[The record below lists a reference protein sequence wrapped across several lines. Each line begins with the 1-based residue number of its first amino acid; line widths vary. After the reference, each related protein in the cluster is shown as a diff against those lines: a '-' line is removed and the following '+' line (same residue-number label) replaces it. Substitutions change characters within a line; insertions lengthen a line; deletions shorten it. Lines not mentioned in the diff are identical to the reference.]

1 MTIKKYLHIL
11 SFVILFPFADAYG
24 QEILKLKKDSIPQK
38 DFIDVW
44 NGVFKSK
51 KSTKDSSIHSAQKK
65 YQFSI
70 LPGVGYTLQS
80 SFVVNVSGNVV
91 YRNGFNDSTNYSAF
105 VGGVAYTA
113 KQQLLFN
120 LQSDI
125 WSNKNKWN
133 FSGDF
138 RVYKYPQDTYGL
150 GGYTKETDAILVNY
164 TFLRFYET
172 AFKRVN
178 KNLFLGLGYMLDKH
192 WNVTQNKSDTQKT
205 DFDTYGFTKEA
216 ISSGFCINALSDTR
230 DNPINAYSGIYAN
243 VIFRFNA
250 TFLGSNTNWTS
261 ALIDIRKYIKLDR
274 KSTVLCLWTY
284 DWFVLD
290 GKAPYLDLPS
300 TAWDR
305 FNNFGRGYTQSRF
318 RSPKMLY
325 LESELRFN
333 ITKNKLIGGALFGNV
348 QSYTEINSNKFE
360 KVLPGYGAGIRLK
373 FNKHS
378 RTNLAL
384 DYAFGI
390 NGSGGIFVN
399 LGEVF

>member
-1 MTIKKYLHIL
+1 M
-11 SFVILFPFADAYG
+11 
-24 QEILKLKKDSIPQK
+24 
-38 DFIDVW
+38 
-44 NGVFKSK
+44 
-51 KSTKDSSIHSAQKK
+51 
-65 YQFSI
+65 
-70 LPGVGYTLQS
+70 
-80 SFVVNVSGNVV
+80 
-91 YRNGFNDSTNYSAF
+91 
-105 VGGVAYTA
+105 
-113 KQQLLFN
+113 
-120 LQSDI
+120 
-125 WSNKNKWN
+125 
-133 FSGDF
+133 
-138 RVYKYPQDTYGL
+138 
-150 GGYTKETDAILVNY
+150 
-164 TFLRFYET
+164 
-172 AFKRVN
+172 
-178 KNLFLGLGYMLDKH
+178 
-192 WNVTQNKSDTQKT
+192 
-205 DFDTYGFTKEA
+205 
-216 ISSGFCINALSDTR
+216 
-230 DNPINAYSGIYAN
+230 
-243 VIFRFNA
+243 
-250 TFLGSNTNWTS
+250 
-261 ALIDIRKYIKLDR
+261 
-274 KSTVLCLWTY
+274 CLWTY

-373 FNKHS
+373 FNKNS

>member
-1 MTIKKYLHIL
+1 MTIKKYLYIL
-11 SFVILFPFADAYG
+11 SFVIVFPITDSYS
-24 QEILKLKKDSIPQK
+24 QDVLKSKKDSIPQK
-38 DFIDVW
+38 DFIDLY
-44 NGVFKSK
+44 NSVFKSQ
-51 KSTKDSSIHSAQKK
+51 KSTKDSSTHSAQKK

-91 YRNGFNDSTNYSAF
+91 YRNGNNDSTNYSAF

-133 FSGDF
+133 FSGDL

-243 VIFRFNA
+243 VILRYNA

-274 KSTVLCLWTY
+274 KSTVLCFWTY

-325 LESELRFN
+325 FESEFRFN
-333 ITKNKLIGGALFGNV
+333 ITKNKLIGGAFFGNV